1 MWYEDYQIHPTSP
14 AHLFAG
20 IPIEDTIFLRFE
32 SKEQFM
38 EAIPESC
45 KILDEESEQLIV
57 CVPDH
62 CALLEI
68 GPIQTKAPVF
78 DEEDLIEEGEYDN
91 GYHVNL
97 FMPK

>member
-1 MWYEDYQIHPTSP
+1 MWYEDYQIYPTSP

-20 IPIEDTIFLRFE
+20 ILPEDTIFLRFE
-32 SKEQFM
+32 NREEFM

-45 KILDEESEQLIV
+45 KILDEESGQLIV

-68 GPIQTKAPVF
+68 GAIQTKAPVF
-78 DEEDLIEEGEYDN
+78 DEEDLIEAGEYDN